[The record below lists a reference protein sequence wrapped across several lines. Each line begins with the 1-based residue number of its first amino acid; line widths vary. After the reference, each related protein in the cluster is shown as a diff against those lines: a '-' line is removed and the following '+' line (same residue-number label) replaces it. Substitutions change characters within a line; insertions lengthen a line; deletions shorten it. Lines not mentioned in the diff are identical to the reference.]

1 MTWTK
6 FFGWCV
12 AASVMLALLNF
23 SLKQINREYGRMLS
37 AWDPGFAGRY
47 KTFMRFMVKNHRFFG
62 MSAIGV
68 FAVHFGSVWLSGTL
82 SVTGAITGMTL
93 LAAASLG
100 GYGFYINRN
109 YRAVWLTAHRGS
121 AFLLAVCMVVHIMD
135 RIFLFVRL

>member
-47 KTFMRFMVKNHRFFG
+47 KSFMRFMVKNHRFFG

-68 FAVHFGSVWLSGTL
+68 FAVHFGSAWLSGAL
-82 SVTGAITGMTL
+82 SATGAITGTTL
-93 LAAASLG
+93 VAAASLG
-100 GYGFYINRN
+100 GYGFYVNRD
-109 YRAVWLTAHRGS
+109 YRAVWLHVHRGAALLLS
-121 AFLLAVCMVVHIMD
+121 ACMVVHIMD